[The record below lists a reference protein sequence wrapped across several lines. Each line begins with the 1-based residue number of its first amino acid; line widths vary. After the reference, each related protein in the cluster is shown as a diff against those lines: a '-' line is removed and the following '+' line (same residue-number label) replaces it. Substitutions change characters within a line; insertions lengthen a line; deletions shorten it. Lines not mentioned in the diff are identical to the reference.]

1 MLGLPKSTE
10 ISHPLYKKDILANF
24 EGTPKQKN
32 LFNDDIASLK
42 ITNELSPRSLP
53 VEPSKTI
60 NGIFIIEVVPK
71 YQEIH
76 QDAIEMIFRL
86 IPQHIVL
93 VIHIDDNIRLVTH
106 QSKTFMTEWMQIG
119 YTMNIEGLSIDEIWK
134 HIVETIGNFQ
144 VPEGRTLDD
153 QILIN
158 QKIENLNIQI
168 EKLQKEK
175 DKSKTPTRKYDL
187 NCRIKSL
194 QGEIRR
200 LQDEEA

>member
-1 MLGLPKSTE
+1 MLGLPQSTE
-10 ISHPLYKKDILANF
+10 VSLPLYKKDILANF
-24 EGTPKQKN
+24 EGTSKQKD

-53 VEPSKTI
+53 VEPSKEI

-76 QDAIEMIFRL
+76 QEAIEMIFRL

-93 VIHIDDNIRLVTH
+93 AIHFNESIRLAIH

-119 YTMNIEGLSIDEIWK
+119 YTLNIEGLSIDDIWK
-134 HIVETIGNFQ
+134 HIVESIGNFQ
-144 VPEGRTLDD
+144 VSEGRTLDD

-158 QKIENLNIQI
+158 QKIENLRKQL

>member
-10 ISHPLYKKDILANF
+10 VSLTLFKKDILANF

-76 QDAIEMIFRL
+76 QEAIEMIFRL
-86 IPQHIVL
+86 IPQHIVIAL
-93 VIHIDDNIRLVTH
+93 HYNDFIRLVIH

-119 YTMNIEGLSIDEIWK
+119 YTLDIEGLSIDEIWK
-134 HIVETIGNFQ
+134 HIVESIGNFQ
-144 VPEGRTLDD
+144 VSEGRTLEN
-153 QILIN
+153 QI
-158 QKIENLNIQI
+158 EHDSEIQAILLKI
-168 EKLQKEK
+168 EKLETKK
-175 DKSKTPTRKYDL
+175 RNTKTPRMKYEL
-187 NCRIKSL
+187 HQQIQALTSQL
-194 QGEIRR
+194 
-200 LQDEEA
+200 EAMKRN

>member
-10 ISHPLYKKDILANF
+10 VSLTLFKKDILANF

-76 QDAIEMIFRL
+76 QEAIEMIFRL
-86 IPQHIVL
+86 IPQHIVIAL
-93 VIHIDDNIRLVTH
+93 HYNDFIRLVIH

-119 YTMNIEGLSIDEIWK
+119 YTLDIEGLSIDEIWK
-134 HIVETIGNFQ
+134 HIVESIGNFQ
-144 VPEGRTLDD
+144 VSEGRTLEN
-153 QILIN
+153 QI
-158 QKIENLNIQI
+158 EHDSEIQAILLKI
-168 EKLQKEK
+168 EKLETKK
-175 DKSKTPTRKYDL
+175 RNTKTPRMKYEL
-187 NCRIKSL
+187 HQQIQALTSQL
-194 QGEIRR
+194 
-200 LQDEEA
+200 EALKRN

>member
-10 ISHPLYKKDILANF
+10 VSLPLYKKDILANS
-24 EGTPKQKN
+24 EGTLKQKN
-32 LFNDDIASLK
+32 LFNDDIASLR
-42 ITNELSPRSLP
+42 ITNELSSRSLP
-53 VEPSKTI
+53 VESGKTI

-71 YQEIH
+71 CQEIH
-76 QDAIEMIFRL
+76 QEAIEMIFRL

-93 VIHIDDNIRLVTH
+93 AIHFDESIRLAIH
-106 QSKTFMTEWMQIG
+106 QSRTFMTEWMQIG
-119 YTMNIEGLSIDEIWK
+119 YTLDIEGLSIDEIWK
-134 HIVETIGNFQ
+134 HIVESIGNFQ
-144 VPEGRTLDD
+144 VAEGRTLDD
-153 QILIN
+153 QIHIN

-187 NCRIKSL
+187 SCRIKSL

-200 LQDEEA
+200 LQDEKA

>member
-10 ISHPLYKKDILANF
+10 VSLTLYKKDILANF

-32 LFNDDIASLK
+32 LFNDDISSLK
-42 ITNELSPRSLP
+42 IVNELSQRSLP

-76 QDAIEMIFRL
+76 QEAIEMIFRM

-93 VIHIDDNIRLVTH
+93 VIHFEDNIRLAIH

-119 YTMNIEGLSIDEIWK
+119 YTLNIEGLSIDEIWK
-134 HIVETIGNFQ
+134 HIVETIGDFQ
-144 VPEGRTLDD
+144 VAEGRTLEK
-153 QILIN
+153 QI
-158 QKIENLNIQI
+158 EHDSEIQAILLKI
-168 EKLQKEK
+168 EKLEIKK
-175 DKSKTPTRKYDL
+175 RNTKTPRMKYEL
-187 NCRIKSL
+187 HQQIQALTSQLETLKRN
-194 QGEIRR
+194 
-200 LQDEEA
+200 

>member
-10 ISHPLYKKDILANF
+10 VSLPLYKKDILANF
-24 EGTPKQKN
+24 EGTSKQKD

-53 VEPSKTI
+53 IEPSKAI

-76 QDAIEMIFRL
+76 QEAIEMIFRL

-93 VIHIDDNIRLVTH
+93 VLHYNDFIKLVIH

-119 YTMNIEGLSIDEIWK
+119 YTLNIEGLSIDEIWK
-134 HIVETIGNFQ
+134 RIVESIGNFQ
-144 VPEGRTLDD
+144 VAEGRSLEK
-153 QILIN
+153 QI
-158 QKIENLNIQI
+158 EHDSEIQAILLKI
-168 EKLQKEK
+168 EKLETKK
-175 DKSKTPTRKYDL
+175 RNTKTPRMKYEL
-187 NCRIKSL
+187 HQQIQTLTSQL
-194 QGEIRR
+194 
-200 LQDEEA
+200 EELKRN

>member
-10 ISHPLYKKDILANF
+10 VSLMLYKKDILANF

-32 LFNDDIASLK
+32 LFNDDISSLK
-42 ITNELSPRSLP
+42 IVNELSQRSLP

-76 QDAIEMIFRL
+76 QEAIEMIFRL

-93 VIHIDDNIRLVTH
+93 VLHYNDSIQLVIH

-119 YTMNIEGLSIDEIWK
+119 YTLNIEGLSIDEIWK
-134 HIVETIGNFQ
+134 HIVESIGNFQ
-144 VPEGRTLDD
+144 VTEGRTLEN
-153 QILIN
+153 QI
-158 QKIENLNIQI
+158 EHDSEIQAILLKI
-168 EKLQKEK
+168 EKLETKK
-175 DKSKTPTRKYDL
+175 RNTKTPKMKYEL
-187 NCRIKSL
+187 HQQIQALTSQL
-194 QGEIRR
+194 
-200 LQDEEA
+200 EELKRN